1 MKSRVQLRGGFTVSD
16 LDFLGEEENRHSK
29 YYKKKQKK
37 RHGSG
42 GSKKSPKQSKKNR
55 NRAKKV
61 HAMWMII
68 ILIIIGVILSIVI
81 YFTKKTKDN
90 GNTMNS
96 QTEATTTL
104 KQDGGDLLDTNNQEV
119 LNLVNAYFDAKMKG
133 DTNKMSELVDSMTDD
148 DQKKIQQENKYIEAY
163 QNINVYTKEGLKDG
177 SFVAYVYYEAKFANI
192 NTAAPGSIVLYLQPK
207 DDKSGLCVH
216 TYTKDS
222 EVINYIKGLEKDK
235 DVVSFYNTVEAK
247 LVEACDSDNDLKTF
261 YQKLT
266 KTK

>member
-1 MKSRVQLRGGFTVSD
+1 MSD

-29 YYKKKQKK
+29 YYKKKQKRR
-37 RHGSG
+37 RHGSQ
-42 GSKKSPKQSKKNR
+42 KKSGKQSKKNR

-61 HAMWMII
+61 QTMWMIL
-68 ILIIIGVILSIVI
+68 ILLLILVVLAAVIWA
-81 YFTKKTKDN
+81 TKRSKDN
-90 GNTMNS
+90 ANTNNS

-119 LNLVNAYFDAKMKG
+119 LNLVNQYFDAKMKG
-133 DTNKMSELVDSMTDD
+133 DSNKLTELVDSMTDD
-148 DQKKIQQENKYIEAY
+148 DRKKIEQEKRYIESY
-163 QNINVYTKEGLKDG
+163 QNINVYTKEGLKEG
-177 SFVAYVYYEAKFANI
+177 TFVAYVYFEAKFANI
-192 NTAAPGSIVLYLQPK
+192 KTAAPGSIVLYLQPK
-207 DDKSGLCVH
+207 KDQSGLCVH

-235 DVVSFYNTVEAK
+235 DVANFYNTVEAK

-266 KTK
+266 NAK